1 MFYKIISTLHKVVGC
16 ILCIL
21 FFMWFASGIVMIYH
35 SFPRASQEKYM
46 ENQLILSA
54 DLPAVDS
61 LRASFPDTVAIS
73 GLQVEMYLD
82 KPVFVMD
89 GMEGKERYDASDCK
103 LITETIDM
111 TVRSWCSAPVESIDT
126 LTDIDQW
133 IPFGRNRDDLPV
145 YRYNFAD
152 SDKHQLYVSSQTG
165 KVLQFTTSD
174 ERFWAWVG
182 AIPHWVYFTML
193 RAEQDVWINFVK
205 WAAGIGCIMCLLG
218 FVLAIRIAI
227 KGKGIKKKVLP
238 YKKKWF
244 NWHYVTGMVF
254 GLCAITFA
262 FSGMMSLMDIP
273 DFLKKAPVE
282 KTVDDHHSKE
292 KGKDKDKGRGGRRG
306 GPGRFGFGG
315 GPVDFEAY
323 ALDYRKAVSA
333 YPNAK
338 TIAWCNRK
346 GHPYYQ
352 LNVEGKIF
360 NIDATDSLVAKPF
373 TITQQMVEDEMAKTY
388 GDSLKYTIARIDEFD
403 DDYFSLKV
411 EENSLPVYRVI
422 VEDYMNTRHYI
433 NPVTLQERRVD
444 DDSRTRHLL
453 YRALHTLEFKF
464 LTDRPWLWNIVMYT
478 LLIGGTMF
486 SITGVVLSF
495 KWLWRIVSRPFRR
508 RKNKK

>member
-21 FFMWFASGIVMIYH
+21 FFMWFTSGIVMIYH

-46 ENQLILSA
+46 ENQSVLSA
-54 DLPAVDS
+54 DLPDVDS
-61 LRASFPDTVAIS
+61 LRASLPDTTVFS
-73 GLQVEMYLD
+73 GLQVEMYLGQ
-82 KPVFVMD
+82 PVFAMD
-89 GMEGKERYDASDCK
+89 GMEGKERYAASECQ
-103 LITETIDM
+103 LIDETVDM
-111 TVRSWCSAPVESIDT
+111 TVRSWCSAPVECIDT

-133 IPFGRNRDDLPV
+133 IPFGRNREDLPV
-145 YRYNFAD
+145 YRFNFAD
-152 SDKHQLYVSSQTG
+152 DARHQLYVSSQTG
-165 KVLQFTTSD
+165 KVLQFTDKD
-174 ERFWAWVG
+174 ERFWAWLG

-205 WAAGIGCIMCLLG
+205 WAAGIGCIMCILG
-218 FVLAIRIAI
+218 FVLAIRLAI

-238 YKKKWF
+238 YKKKWY
-244 NWHYVTGMVF
+244 NWHYVTGFVF

-282 KTVDDHHSKE
+282 KTADDHRPKDQ
-292 KGKDKDKGRGGRRG
+292 GKDKGKEKGGRRG

-315 GPVDFEAY
+315 SPVDLDTY
-323 ALDYRKAVSA
+323 ALDYRKAVAA
-333 YPNAK
+333 YPEAK
-338 TIAWCNRK
+338 TIAWCSRK

-352 LNVEGKIF
+352 LNVNGKMV
-360 NIDATDSLVAKPF
+360 NVDAADSVEAKTF
-373 TITQQMVEDEMAKTY
+373 TITMEMVEAEMAVQY
-388 GDSLKYTIARIDEFD
+388 GDSLKYTVEQIEEFD
-403 DDYFSLKV
+403 DDYFSLKKD
-411 EENSLPVYRVI
+411 ENSLPVFRVI

-444 DDSRTRHLL
+444 DDSRMRHLL

-464 LTDRPWLWNIVMYT
+464 LTDRPVLWNIVMYT
-478 LLIGGTMF
+478 LLIGGTIF

-495 KWLWRIVSRPFRR
+495 KWLWRIVTRPFRR
-508 RKNKK
+508 RKARK